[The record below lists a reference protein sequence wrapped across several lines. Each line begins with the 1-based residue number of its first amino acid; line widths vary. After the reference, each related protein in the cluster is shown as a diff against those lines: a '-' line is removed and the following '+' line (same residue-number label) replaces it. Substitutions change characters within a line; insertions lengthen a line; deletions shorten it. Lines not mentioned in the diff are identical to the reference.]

1 MIHLTW
7 FPLQGQGQ
15 IQGHVRKS
23 NGKMLIS
30 QMSFVII
37 GKFA

>member
-1 MIHLTW
+1 M
-7 FPLQGQGQ
+7 QGQGQ
-15 IQGHVRKS
+15 IQCHVRKN
-23 NGKMLIS
+23 NGKRLIS